1 MNVFSQ
7 YVFSFC
13 SHKPR
18 IVNQIF
24 YTLTLLVTC
33 LLLSLPV
40 IGQAQPPQ
48 SGQDNRSFQ
57 RVVGVDESSG
67 NTYVNYDKLSKDKE
81 LEVAKL
87 VSMYQ
92 QTTSDEKLTYRK
104 QLMVALEE
112 LFEINLNKKEDEL
125 KALEEE
131 LADVR
136 RGLEFRQMN
145 KRKIVENRLKELIDN

>member
-1 MNVFSQ
+1 MKCSLFS
-7 YVFSFC
+7 

-24 YTLTLLVTC
+24 YTLTLLFTC
-33 LLLSLPV
+33 FLLSLPV

-48 SGQDNRSFQ
+48 NGQNARPFQ
-57 RVVGVDESSG
+57 RIVGVDESSG
-67 NTYVNYDKLSKDKE
+67 STYVNYEKLSKEKE
-81 LEVAKL
+81 AEVAKL
-87 VSMYQ
+87 VTMYHQ
-92 QTTSDEKLTYRK
+92 AGSEEKITIRK
-104 QLMVALEE
+104 QLMLALEE
-112 LFEINLNKKEDEL
+112 LFEINLNKKEGEL